1 MAVLQIGG
9 NTVPAPS
16 VLYVVISD
24 IKTEERN
31 AAGSSVID
39 TIAAGKRRLECDWSY
54 VTNANLATLLG
65 AVSGATFTVS
75 YLDPLINTAKTITCT
90 VGERSIGALMYKS
103 GTPVWGNVKMTFTE
117 Q

>member
-39 TIAAGKRRLECDWSY
+39 TIAAGKRRIECDWAY

-65 AVSGATFTVS
+65 AVSGATFSVT
-75 YLDPLINTAKTITCT
+75 YFDPIDNAAKTITCT
-90 VGERSIGALMYKS
+90 VGERTVGALMYKS
-103 GTPVWGNVKMTFTE
+103 NAPVWGNVKMTFTE